1 MRIFCLIFICL
12 VSSTIESQ
20 AQKSAKVSAEK
31 WICKVKI
38 QDKTIDF
45 YLVRKHGKGVSDQFI
60 LWNGKEK
67 IDLNKKTEI
76 GDSLNFPLSVFESK
90 LVFPRKLTNSFS
102 GFYINSKNQ
111 RLPFDAEKVFQSIDF
126 QKAKSAIK
134 IKRNWRIYFHEG
146 GMPTDSGL
154 LVTQQNGDSI
164 YGTILSETG
173 DYRFLNGKISNN
185 AFYLQTLDGGH
196 SYRFDYDIKGD
207 SILGSFIYG
216 PKGISLFYGLKSNET
231 ELKSGFEISKGGVG
245 KKLQFRARDESG
257 NEVNQSLGLLQNKAL
272 VIQILGS
279 WCPNCLDETRFLSAA
294 FSQKPK
300 GVEFIGLAFE
310 RKPDLKQSFDR
321 INVLRSRLKV
331 PYPIFYGGSANKDSA
346 KAAVLFL
353 DRVFAFPTTVFV
365 KADGTIY
372 KVHSGFSGP
381 ATGKI
386 YKDWESEFNR
396 ILNAIDPDKN

>member
-1 MRIFCLIFICL
+1 MRIFCLILICL
-12 VSSTIESQ
+12 VSLSTESP
-20 AQKSAKVSAEK
+20 AQKSTKVSSEK

-45 YLVRKHGKGVSDQFI
+45 YLVRKHWKGVSDQFI

-76 GDSLNFPLSVFESK
+76 GDSLNFPISVFESK
-90 LVFPRKLTNSFS
+90 LIFPRKLTSSFS

-111 RLPFDAEKVFQSIDF
+111 RLPFFAEKVIQRIDY

-134 IKRNWRIYFHEG
+134 IKRNWKIYFHEG

-173 DYRFLNGKISNN
+173 DYRFLNGKVSNN
-185 AFYLQTLDGGH
+185 TAYLQTLDGGH
-196 SYRFDYDIKGD
+196 SYRFDYEVKND
-207 SILGSFIYG
+207 SLFGTFIYG
-216 PKGISLFYGLKSNET
+216 PKGTQLFYGFKSNVT
-231 ELKSGFEISKGGVG
+231 ELQSGFELSKGWIG
-245 KKLQFRARDESG
+245 KKLQFKARDESG

-321 INVLRSRLKV
+321 INVLRSKLKV
-331 PYPIFYGGSANKDSA
+331 PYPIFCGGYANKDSA
-346 KAAVLFL
+346 KLSVPFL
-353 DRVFAFPTTVFV
+353 TKVFAFPTTVFV

-381 ATGKI
+381 ATGNI
-386 YKDWESEFNR
+386 YKDWEFEFNR